1 MDPGLA
7 FLFPGQGAQFRGM
20 AVDLAEQCPEAR
32 EVFERG
38 REVLGVDLLR
48 VSREGPDEELNS
60 TRLSQPAIFLHS
72 MAVLEVL
79 ARRRGSAQSFGQGLD
94 AQATAGLS
102 LGEYSA
108 LVFAGALRFEDALE
122 IVARRGEYM
131 QEACDA
137 CPGAMAS
144 VLGLSTERVEDVVA
158 EAQGRGLSVG
168 IANYN
173 SPSQTVIS
181 GEAAAVQE
189 ASQRLTEAGARRIV
203 PLKVAGAYH
212 SPLMAAAT
220 AKLAPLLDAVVIRPP
235 RLPFFANVSGERADD
250 PETVRRGL
258 KLQVESAVRWEQ
270 SLRGM
275 LAAGVSSA
283 LELGP
288 GTVLAGLMRTVD
300 RSVVVE
306 SVGDPEAL
314 DKLKVLPV

>member
-1 MDPGLA
+1 VDPGLA